1 MSGGVRRE
9 EREGNVQLYSSDL
22 RKTNLCDFPGK
33 GEIEGTFMTQEV
45 SLERPQRR
53 HSTVLLMRVWGE
65 GWLLDS
71 PAGLNYIPPIP

>member
-33 GEIEGTFMTQEV
+33 GEIERTFMTQEV
-45 SLERPQRR
+45 SLEKPQTR

-65 GWLLDS
+65 GWLQGS
-71 PAGLNYIPPIP
+71 PA